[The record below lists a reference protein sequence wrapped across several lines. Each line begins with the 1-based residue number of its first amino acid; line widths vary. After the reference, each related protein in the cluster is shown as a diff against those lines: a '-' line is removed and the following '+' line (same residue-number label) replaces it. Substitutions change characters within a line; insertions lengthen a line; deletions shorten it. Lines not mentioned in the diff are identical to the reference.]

1 MYVCICQAVTD
12 RQIIQAA
19 GNGAKNL
26 SDLRRDLLIATECGL
41 CAGSA
46 RVCLKAARNEL
57 AENSQTTACA

>member
-26 SDLRRDLLIATECGL
+26 SDLRRDLLIASECGL

-46 RVCLKAARNEL
+46 RVCLKAAHNEL
-57 AENSQTTACA
+57 AENRQASACA

>member
-26 SDLRRDLLIATECGL
+26 SDLRRDLLIASECGL
-41 CAGSA
+41 CAGCA

-57 AENSQTTACA
+57 AENRPTSACA